1 MKQFSIFVDA
11 QESLQ
16 FLSQTEVV
24 ELLENKIKKHDFFD
38 LFKNCALAV
47 LHCGKKKRGEMIKND
62 QNFEIDILQ
71 QVKGI
76 QLKLSNIPKEALV
89 DNLLIEGV
97 KEFLFS
103 VLRDLF
109 YFYSKLKQRTQFHLK
124 DSANITN
131 FVFHFLRNANFFKP
145 QTTSPIIT
153 CWGGSLI
160 NLEEYNYCKL
170 VGYELGIRKFN
181 ICTGCGPG
189 SMKGPMK
196 GASIAHVKQRIKT
209 GRYIG
214 ISEIA
219 IITEEPPN
227 PIVNELIVMPDIEK
241 RLEAFVR
248 VGHGFIVF
256 PGGVGTLEE
265 LLYLLV
271 IRLSPKNKNISF
283 PLILTGPSSS
293 KDYFKS
299 IENFLEKMFG
309 QEIKQ
314 YYQVIVGDAEEVSYK
329 IKKEINQT
337 LEFRKSNEDSFSF
350 NWSLY
355 VPYGLQETFHPS
367 YDEIEKIFIHS
378 KQNKM
383 ELAIDLRKIIS
394 SIVAGNVKRNFVKII
409 SEKGPFKIKGEK
421 TYLLAINEI
430 LEMFTLQKRM
440 PTQNKTLSYQ
450 FVF

>member
-1 MKQFSIFVDA
+1 M
-11 QESLQ
+11 
-16 FLSQTEVV
+16 EVV
-24 ELLENKIKKHDFFD
+24 ELLENKAKKHYFFD

-47 LHCGKKKRGEMIKND
+47 LHCGKKKTMGKIIEND

-71 QVKGI
+71 QAKGI
-76 QLKLSNIPKEALV
+76 QLKLNNIPKEALV
-89 DNLLIEGV
+89 DDLLIEGV

-109 YFYSKLKQRTQFHLK
+109 YFYSKLKKRTEFHLK

-131 FVFHFLRNANFFKP
+131 FVFHFLRNANYFKP
-145 QTTSPIIT
+145 QITSPIIT

-160 NLEEYNYCKL
+160 NLEEYNYSKL
-170 VGYELGIRKFN
+170 VGYELGIRKFD
-181 ICTGCGPG
+181 ICTGCGLG

-196 GASIAHVKQRIKT
+196 GATIAHAKQRIKM
-209 GRYIG
+209 GRYVG

-227 PIVNELIVMPDIEK
+227 PIVSELIVMPDIEK
-241 RLEAFVR
+241 RLETFVR
-248 VGHGFIVF
+248 IGHGFIVF

-293 KDYFKS
+293 KDYFNS
-299 IENFLEKMFG
+299 IENFLEQMFG
-309 QEIKQ
+309 QKIKQ
-314 YYQVIVGDAEEVSYK
+314 YYQVIVGDAKEVSYR
-329 IKKEINQT
+329 IKEEVNQA
-337 LEFRKSNEDSFSF
+337 LEVRKLNRDAFDF
-350 NWSLY
+350 NWSLHI
-355 VPYGLQETFHPS
+355 PYGLQEAFHPS
-367 YDEIEKIFIHS
+367 YDQIEKIFIHS
-378 KQNKM
+378 KQNKI

-394 SIVAGNVKRNFVKII
+394 SIVAANLKRNFVKTI

-421 TYLLAINEI
+421 TYLLALSEI
-430 LEMFTLQKRM
+430 LEIFTLQKRM
-440 PTQNKTLSYQ
+440 SAQNNTPSYQ